1 MLNLLGDS
9 TIGTVRSWLGGLS
22 RRQQAISNN
31 IANIDTL
38 GYRAQ
43 DVNFESEL
51 RRSLGAEAGRLL
63 TTNARHIGGA
73 PGRSGQLGA
82 QAAQMLT
89 SQRSDGNDVDI
100 DQEMVKLA
108 ETQMRYQAAA
118 SALNTKLATIRN
130 VIRGT

>member
-22 RRQQAISNN
+22 RRQQAIGNN
-31 IANIDTL
+31 IANIDTP

-43 DVNFESEL
+43 EVNFESEL
-51 RRSLGAEAGRLL
+51 RRAIGGSTGRLL
-63 TTNARHIGGA
+63 TTSARHIGAA
-73 PGRSGQLGA
+73 PGRTGQLGT

-89 SQRSDGNDVDI
+89 SQRLDENDVDI
-100 DQEMVKLA
+100 DQEMVKLS

-118 SALNTKLATIRN
+118 SALNTKVSTIRN
-130 VIRGT
+130 VIRGS